1 MAKTKLFPALFSLLL
16 HGGAATLPPPR
27 VPAVTVHGCTPPAAR
42 LSAGGEKTVT
52 MVVDVEGALLRSSS
66 SRSLFPYFMLVAV
79 EAGSFLRGL
88 LLLLLYPVISL
99 LAGAGGGDV
108 AVRAMAAVA
117 FCGLRESRFRAGR
130 TVLPRWLLDDV
141 GKEAVD
147 AIVTLTRRRSSP
159 AATATVVW
167 TSSMPRVM
175 VEPFLR
181 EYMAAA
187 EGGGEVVVAAR
198 EMKVVWGFY
207 TGVMEDGGEVAAAS
221 PEVRRAM
228 EGVDDVVGFSGGS
241 MDLLRSPLVSFCK
254 EVYVVSHEEK
264 SKWRPLPR
272 RREYPRPLVFHDGR
286 LAFLPTPLAAAAMLV
301 WLPFGAA
308 LAATRLAVALALPY
322 RHATLLLAA
331 TGQSWRL
338 RGSPPPTPTPP
349 PQRATGERRR
359 GQLYVCNHRTL
370 IDPVYVSIA
379 LDRPVRAVSYSL
391 SRVSDLLSPI
401 GATVRLARDRAHDGA
416 AMARLLE
423 AGAHVV
429 VCPEGTTCREPY
441 LLRFS
446 PLFAE
451 LADGVVPV
459 ALAAEAAAFHGTTAG
474 GWKSMD
480 ALCYL
485 ANPRMCYTV
494 EFLPAVDA
502 SPVREGKAAST
513 ELANAVQRR
522 VAEALGYE
530 STMLTRKDKYL
541 MLAGND
547 GVVRRRG
554 DVGAK

>member
-1 MAKTKLFPALFSLLL
+1 
-16 HGGAATLPPPR
+16 
-27 VPAVTVHGCTPPAAR
+27 
-42 LSAGGEKTVT
+42 

-130 TVLPRWLLDDV
+130 AVLPRWLLDDV

-167 TSSMPRVM
+167 ASSMPRVM
-175 VEPFLR
+175 VEPFLS

-272 RREYPRPLVFHDGR
+272 RREYPRPL
-286 LAFLPTPLAAAAMLV
+286 
-301 WLPFGAA
+301 
-308 LAATRLAVALALPY
+308 
-322 RHATLLLAA
+322 
-331 TGQSWRL
+331 
-338 RGSPPPTPTPP
+338 
-349 PQRATGERRR
+349 
-359 GQLYVCNHRTL
+359 
-370 IDPVYVSIA
+370 
-379 LDRPVRAVSYSL
+379 
-391 SRVSDLLSPI
+391 
-401 GATVRLARDRAHDGA
+401 
-416 AMARLLE
+416 
-423 AGAHVV
+423 
-429 VCPEGTTCREPY
+429 
-441 LLRFS
+441 
-446 PLFAE
+446 
-451 LADGVVPV
+451 
-459 ALAAEAAAFHGTTAG
+459 
-474 GWKSMD
+474 
-480 ALCYL
+480 
-485 ANPRMCYTV
+485 
-494 EFLPAVDA
+494 
-502 SPVREGKAAST
+502 
-513 ELANAVQRR
+513 RR
-522 VAEALGYE
+522 VAEALGYD
-530 STMLTRKDKYL
+530 STMLTRKDKTVL
-541 MLAGND
+541 C
-547 GVVRRRG
+547 
-554 DVGAK
+554 DV

>member
-254 EVYVVSHEEK
+254 VK
-264 SKWRPLPR
+264 SPMK
-272 RREYPRPLVFHDGR
+272 
-286 LAFLPTPLAAAAMLV
+286 
-301 WLPFGAA
+301 
-308 LAATRLAVALALPY
+308 
-322 RHATLLLAA
+322 
-331 TGQSWRL
+331 
-338 RGSPPPTPTPP
+338 
-349 PQRATGERRR
+349 
-359 GQLYVCNHRTL
+359 
-370 IDPVYVSIA
+370 I
-379 LDRPVRAVSYSL
+379 
-391 SRVSDLLSPI
+391 
-401 GATVRLARDRAHDGA
+401 
-416 AMARLLE
+416 
-423 AGAHVV
+423 
-429 VCPEGTTCREPY
+429 
-441 LLRFS
+441 FS
-446 PLFAE
+446 CL
-451 LADGVVPV
+451 
-459 ALAAEAAAFHGTTAG
+459 
-474 GWKSMD
+474 
-480 ALCYL
+480 
-485 ANPRMCYTV
+485 
-494 EFLPAVDA
+494 
-502 SPVREGKAAST
+502 
-513 ELANAVQRR
+513 
-522 VAEALGYE
+522 
-530 STMLTRKDKYL
+530 
-541 MLAGND
+541 
-547 GVVRRRG
+547 
-554 DVGAK
+554 